1 MITEK
6 ALMVLS
12 TTGPVYT
19 VLFKHIFCG
28 KKYYKIFLFP
38 GISNTGGGGD
48 NSVKRIFP
56 VKFIIIQAPAFRDVR
71 WLKRLT
77 RLSDEQL
84 L

>member
-1 MITEK
+1 M
-6 ALMVLS
+6 
-12 TTGPVYT
+12 GPVYT

-38 GISNTGGGGD
+38 GISNTWGKN

-56 VKFIIIQAPAFRDVR
+56 VKFIIIQVPAFRDVR

-77 RLSDEQL
+77 KLSDEQL
-84 L
+84 LSKKKKYI